1 MVGKRVS
8 IVAFAA
14 VAVLSLAGC
23 VTTPS
28 APDTKPKP
36 NPPALP
42 VISGAATVGNTLT
55 VSTGTWLNSPTSFNY
70 SWERCADAA
79 AISCV
84 EVGLADNYTIMAGDV
99 GYYITVGLTGVNASG
114 TGGSMSA
121 AAVGPA
127 A

>member
-1 MVGKRVS
+1 M
-8 IVAFAA
+8 

-28 APDTKPKP
+28 APASPKPQP

-42 VISGAATVGNTLT
+42 VISGTTSVGNTLIVT
-55 VSTGTWLNSPTSFNY
+55 TGTWLNSPTSFNY
-70 SWERCADAA
+70 SWQRCADAA

-84 EVGLADNYTIMAGDV
+84 EVGLAENYTLMPDDV
-99 GYYITVGLTGVNASG
+99 GSYITVGLTGVNANG

-121 AAVGPA
+121 QAVGPVTA
-127 A
+127 I